1 MWDKQF
7 CLGIVAIIVLYYLM
21 TRTFSEGLTS
31 LGNKSSI
38 EHVKNMPDIQQMQLI
53 NEEIKRATQ
62 DMARE
67 SALHARLIPLHPV
80 PEIKDKVNE
89 KTTQYLKNISN
100 YMQELERGGASS
112 KMGIMGN
119 FTNSTS
125 KQSNS
130 PFNKLNATVI
140 APSNYVFS
148 GDSFKADV
156 FVTAFDTTQDPEVL
170 IYRNYDSE
178 GNPIGEPEPISVEG
192 GVGKYNVPTGKEG
205 YFTWGGVI
213 RVKSDGGVNE
223 YPFMNTYQV

>member
-130 PFNKLNATVI
+130 PFNKLNATSQDKVETL
-140 APSNYVFS
+140 SNKEKYIQRRNNRMTPAELKHWFGSVKNLT
-148 GDSFKADV
+148 DEN
-156 FVTAFDTTQDPEVL
+156 TT
-170 IYRNYDSE
+170 INK
-178 GNPIGEPEPISVEG
+178 NASV
-192 GVGKYNVPTGKEG
+192 KYK
-205 YFTWGGVI
+205 
-213 RVKSDGGVNE
+213 R
-223 YPFMNTYQV
+223 